1 MGDNIKINLIK
12 IYTVFCIY
20 ANNKQSGID
29 VEKFKRTVKSMRDG
43 DFIIKGTS
51 LCITNYGNKN
61 IEVMNYRQVVTV

>member
-1 MGDNIKINLIK
+1 
-12 IYTVFCIY
+12 
-20 ANNKQSGID
+20 
-29 VEKFKRTVKSMRDG
+29 MRDG